1 MCNVMRISLDCT
13 RRTFTMQGIRPTKI
27 PNAALMAVICR
38 IQQNEDMPAGNR
50 AATRQ

>member
-1 MCNVMRISLDCT
+1 MCNVMGISLDCT

-27 PNAALMAVICR
+27 PNTALMDVICR
-38 IQQNEDMPAGNR
+38 IQQNEDMPTDKR